1 MTWAP
6 KNKGGEERK
15 AEGGAEEAL
24 RCLNGDTKG
33 AKSSAARP
41 RGRCPSHPVRLRG
54 VSAAAQWRS
63 LRGGRS
69 RVPCTRI
76 PYKPQDLCLGVSVC
90 QEFPI
95 ARTIFFSTL
104 KCHL

>member
-33 AKSSAARP
+33 AKTSAAPP

-54 VSAAAQWRS
+54 VSAAAQWGS

-69 RVPCTRI
+69 RVPCARI
-76 PYKPQDLCLGVSVC
+76 PCKPQDLCLGVSVC